1 MHSMVCLLCAKDRS
15 ILMMMAIINKSTTS
29 TGEDVEKRVLPF
41 VLLLGIQVGAA
52 TVESSMEISQKI
64 ENGSDF

>member
-1 MHSMVCLLCAKDRS
+1 
-15 ILMMMAIINKSTTS
+15 MMMAIINKSTTS

-41 VLLLGIQVGAA
+41 VLLLGIQVGAP
-52 TVESSMEISQKI
+52 TVENSMEISQKI